1 MKNILC
7 NIFEILFALLSV
19 AGGAVLF
26 VCSFPDDLVWN
37 FAGGVLILA
46 GVAAVV
52 SKAAEGVKERKVK
65 GKTV

>member
-1 MKNILC
+1 MKNIIS

-26 VCSFPDDLVWN
+26 VCSLPDDLVWN
-37 FAGGVLILA
+37 FAGCVLILA
-46 GVAAVV
+46 GVAAVA
-52 SKAAEGVKERKVK
+52 SKVAEGLKERKVK

>member
-1 MKNILC
+1 MKNIVC
-7 NIFEILFALLSV
+7 NIFDILFALLSV

-37 FAGGVLILA
+37 FAGCVLIFA
-46 GVAAVV
+46 GVAAVA
-52 SKAAEGVKERKVK
+52 SKVAEGLKVRKAK

>member
-37 FAGGVLILA
+37 FTGGVLILA
-46 GVAAVV
+46 GVAAVI
-52 SKAAEGVKERKVK
+52 SKAAEGVKERKLK

>member
-7 NIFEILFALLSV
+7 NIFEILFSLLSV
-19 AGGAVLF
+19 AGGTVLF
-26 VCSFPDDLVWN
+26 ICSFPDDLVWN

-46 GVAAVV
+46 GIAAVI
-52 SKAAEGVKERKVK
+52 SKAVEGFNKRKVK

>member
-1 MKNILC
+1 MKNIIS

-26 VCSFPDDLVWN
+26 VCSPDDLVWN
-37 FAGGVLILA
+37 FAGCVLIFA
-46 GVAAVV
+46 GVAAVA
-52 SKAAEGVKERKVK
+52 SKVAEGLKERKVK